1 MEKNSLKSR
10 VGFYIAKTLR
20 YVRRSDLEGTDS
32 NLIIIDIEGSLNTR
46 LINVYRSFAPQN
58 GVSQRDKFKYQ
69 LALINTAMCNVNSIL
84 LGDFNVN
91 QKLTMAEIA

>member
-84 LGDFNVN
+84 LGDF
-91 QKLTMAEIA
+91 KILL